1 MTVQDL
7 KVHLAEVVKNKGTIH
22 LYEKI
27 VHVDFGDC
35 LLLLQTFLHS
45 DCYGSRGNLCVHGI
59 VSLFKWNGRNLGKF
73 DNVLESKFGGKY
85 VEMNVVHVLPYQ
97 IKDICP
103 LCFQNV
109 SGQSRLQHNKD
120 CKAPNLKTVGY
131 KSKNQ
136 VSTYNY
142 LYVLICVNKNC
153 NFF

>member
-85 VEMNVVHVLPYQ
+85 KEMNVVPVLPFLLKIYVNYVSKRFLGKVDLYI
-97 IKDICP
+97 IKIVK
-103 LCFQNV
+103 L
-109 SGQSRLQHNKD
+109 LIYI
-120 CKAPNLKTVGY
+120 NLVIRVQK
-131 KSKNQ
+131 Q
-136 VSTYNY
+136 VSTYY
-142 LYVLICVNKNC
+142 IIYVFIFIITNC
-153 NFF
+153 IYY